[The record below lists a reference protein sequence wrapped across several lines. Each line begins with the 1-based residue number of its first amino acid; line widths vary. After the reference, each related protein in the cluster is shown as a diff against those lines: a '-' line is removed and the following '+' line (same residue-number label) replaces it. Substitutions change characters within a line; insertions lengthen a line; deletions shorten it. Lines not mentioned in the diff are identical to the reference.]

1 MKSFAHSQNN
11 GQHGGHWI
19 YAAVFITLLTG
30 CSGNSNNQPVAP
42 PEPEPEPEPSGR
54 LVGSA
59 ILFPEQRPTE
69 GYLHIRAFDNDD
81 VESIVHESSVNFD
94 NVDEGIVF
102 EVTLPVGNYGI
113 ALAVNNAV
121 SVNWE
126 DKSSFE
132 LSRTYHCDLGA
143 ATAGC
148 NPQGIEITE
157 NNDSLINL
165 ALYSETQNRDLFL
178 QPNILNIAHGAGQGE
193 RPDFTLVAYEY
204 LQTLG
209 PHIIFE
215 ADINGTADN
224 LSLIHI

>member
-42 PEPEPEPEPSGR
+42 PAPEPEPDPSGR

-102 EVTLPVGNYGI
+102 EVTLPVATTASRSPSTIRCPSIGKTNP
-113 ALAVNNAV
+113 ALIYQ
-121 SVNWE
+121 E
-126 DKSSFE
+126 
-132 LSRTYHCDLGA
+132 R
-143 ATAGC
+143 
-148 NPQGIEITE
+148 ITVILVLLLQVVIHKVLR
-157 NNDSLINL
+157 SLRI
-165 ALYSETQNRDLFL
+165 TIR
-178 QPNILNIAHGAGQGE
+178 
-193 RPDFTLVAYEY
+193 
-204 LQTLG
+204 
-209 PHIIFE
+209 
-215 ADINGTADN
+215 
-224 LSLIHI
+224 

>member
-126 DKSSFE
+126 DKSSFD
-132 LSRTYHCDLGA
+132 LSRT
-143 ATAGC
+143 
-148 NPQGIEITE
+148 
-157 NNDSLINL
+157 
-165 ALYSETQNRDLFL
+165 
-178 QPNILNIAHGAGQGE
+178 
-193 RPDFTLVAYEY
+193 
-204 LQTLG
+204 
-209 PHIIFE
+209 
-215 ADINGTADN
+215 
-224 LSLIHI
+224 